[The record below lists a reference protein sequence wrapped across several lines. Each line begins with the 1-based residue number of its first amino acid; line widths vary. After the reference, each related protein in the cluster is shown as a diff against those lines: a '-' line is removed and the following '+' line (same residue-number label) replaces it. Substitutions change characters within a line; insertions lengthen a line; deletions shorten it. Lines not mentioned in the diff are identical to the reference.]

1 MLERVGFDDY
11 VQRGGV
17 KQALARSS
25 YDASDILSKL
35 VFFVIFIPFLSAAV
49 GALGIQARQQP
60 LAQFIALLPRIVV
73 TLVLV
78 VIGSV
83 LAGTAK
89 RFLDGAQ
96 DLRRR
101 PGTASAAPA
110 AGRRLAP

>member
-35 VFFVIFIPFLSAAV
+35 VIFIPFLSAAV